1 MRFARALVATL
12 AVVSTAAGGCA
23 HEHLPWPPPQSEID
37 RINQA
42 SRKERDWL
50 RVEYVEPT
58 AAKVVRPIRI
68 ESIDDDDI
76 TFRTKAGESERVPSL
91 LVQGV
96 TVKDR
101 YRGGLLGAAAGVGA
115 MAAAL
120 GAAAF
125 VAGTE
130 PFGDDP
136 CRCDARGFA
145 AGFALTAAVGA
156 VIGLVI
162 SGRRTFHFD
171 RVDRAS

>member
-115 MAAAL
+115 MARRSWPGRSPLATTPA
-120 GAAAF
+120 
-125 VAGTE
+125 VAMRGGS
-130 PFGDDP
+130 PP
-136 CRCDARGFA
+136 ASPSPPRSAR
-145 AGFALTAAVGA
+145 
-156 VIGLVI
+156 
-162 SGRRTFHFD
+162 
-171 RVDRAS
+171 